1 MWFQKCLLN
10 VQNTCFTDTGQMIN
24 DECSLLRTELLTGWF
39 SFYESNTI
47 ISKWV
52 LSRKKLSDVEKFL
65 QKTRHGP
72 YDNNW
77 LKNARQTYK
86 TSLKY
91 NIKVR
96 YSSSSVYECVFCI
109 IF

>member
-1 MWFQKCLLN
+1 
-10 VQNTCFTDTGQMIN
+10 MIN
-24 DECSLLRTELLTGWF
+24 DECTLLRTELLTGWF
-39 SFYESNTI
+39 SFYKPTAN
-47 ISKWV
+47 ISKWM
-52 LSRKKLSDVEKFL
+52 LCRKKLSDVEKFL

-77 LKNARQTYK
+77 LKNARQAYK

-96 YSSSSVYECVFCI
+96 YLNSRVYEYVFYI
-109 IF
+109 NF